1 MAQLSLDSKTLG
13 VAIYGMWLTAVIH
26 YGEHVWFFFGFKK
39 YISIYIY
46 IHIFL
51 LNLYIGWWNFP
62 SHGLR
67 NWGNLS
73 FYSFPSALS
82 DGHLM
87 TMSCLGTTNWFGLAG
102 CPADTS
108 AWRTLPDGGLE
119 VSGINQGF
127 AGVWFPITPWFML
140 CGIFPWLGE
149 HTLRT
154 HSDTVM
160 YVCNS
165 SYVWIRFFLFLND
178 LHDEYINLY
187 IYMWFIS
194 LYTYICA
201 LYVLQGAVTHIYIY
215 IYK

>member
-1 MAQLSLDSKTLG
+1 MHSQWRSYLWIQRLLVWQYMGCGWQLLSIMGNMCD
-13 VAIYGMWLTAVIH
+13 
-26 YGEHVWFFFGFKK
+26 FFLASKK
-39 YISIYIY
+39 YIYIY
-46 IHIFL
+46 IYIYTHIFL
-51 LNLYIGWWNFP
+51 LYLYIGWWNFP

-140 CGIFPWLGE
+140 CGNLSLVG
-149 HTLRT
+149 RT
-154 HSDTVM
+154 
-160 YVCNS
+160 
-165 SYVWIRFFLFLND
+165 
-178 LHDEYINLY
+178 
-187 IYMWFIS
+187 
-194 LYTYICA
+194 YT
-201 LYVLQGAVTHIYIY
+201 
-215 IYK
+215 

>member
-1 MAQLSLDSKTLG
+1 MPRCPIEVSLRADAFAMAQLSLDSKTLG

-26 YGEHVWFFFGFKK
+26 YGEHVWIFFGFKK
-39 YISIYIY
+39 IYISIYIY

-51 LNLYIGWWNFP
+51 LYLYIGWWNFP

-108 AWRTLPDGGLE
+108 AWRTLADGGLE

-140 CGIFPWLGE
+140 CGNLSLVG
-149 HTLRT
+149 RT
-154 HSDTVM
+154 
-160 YVCNS
+160 
-165 SYVWIRFFLFLND
+165 
-178 LHDEYINLY
+178 
-187 IYMWFIS
+187 
-194 LYTYICA
+194 YT
-201 LYVLQGAVTHIYIY
+201 
-215 IYK
+215 